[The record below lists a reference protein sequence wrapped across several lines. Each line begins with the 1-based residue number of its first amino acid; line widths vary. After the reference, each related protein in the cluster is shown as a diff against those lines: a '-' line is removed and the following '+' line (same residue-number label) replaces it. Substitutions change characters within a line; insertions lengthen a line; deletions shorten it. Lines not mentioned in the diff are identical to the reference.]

1 MKLVKSLL
9 LGSAAGLIAVGGAQ
23 AADLPVKAKAVEYVK
38 ICSLYGAG
46 FYYIPGTDT
55 CIKLGGYLRAEVAL
69 NTNSDIAAQQNVST
83 QGANGARNRLT
94 NYYTMRAREDL
105 NIDTRTATEYGVV
118 RTFFDG
124 VFSWTTGNYVGTNSV
139 FGGTAYSGTLAAGA
153 ASANNAS
160 LGNGVT
166 LYGSPSGSVNGTDGN
181 TSGGSLGVY
190 YAFIQFAGFTMG
202 KAVSQFDAPWTNY
215 PGNNF
220 DGLVGGSGTV
230 TGVNQFTYTA
240 DFGQGVTAAF
250 SAEDVTQYYQ
260 AGNVNLSGISA
271 LSIVGG
277 SFGTTNNG
285 IGGSRS
291 PNLVAMVRVDQAW
304 GLFQASVAAKD
315 NHVAYYGTTEASGH
329 PDDKWGWAVQ
339 LALSIKNIPTG
350 AGDVINISGV
360 YTDGA
365 TRYNFQNLAGSNY
378 SMWGANGNGAAY
390 GSVGFGFAPD
400 TVYAGGGAI
409 GFSQQETVK
418 TWGFRGA
425 YTHNWDPYWNTAIYG
440 AYAGTQFGSL
450 AKSVVC
456 STNGFFSTSAASG
469 VGATAALNGCNP
481 DFRVA
486 QVGIITRWTPVKNL
500 TFSADLTWQ
509 HLDTGYSGDITLPS
523 AQAVVGAAVVNGA
536 GSPVAAAAKP
546 TATYS
551 IKDQDSLTLL
561 LRAQRNW

>member
-1 MKLVKSLL
+1 MKFTKTLL
-9 LGSAAGLIAVGGAQ
+9 LGSAAGLMAASGAF

-69 NTNSDIAAQQNVST
+69 NTNSDISGQYNVSS

-124 VFSWTTGNYVGTNSV
+124 VFSWTTGNYVGSNSGT
-139 FGGTAYSGTLAAGA
+139 GGTVYTGTLAAGTNPATGA
-153 ASANNAS
+153 A
-160 LGNGVT
+160 T
-166 LYGSPSGSVNGTDGN
+166 LYGSGSGSVNSTDGN

-240 DFGQGVTAAF
+240 DFGQGITAAF
-250 SAEDVTQYYQ
+250 SAEDAAQYYQ
-260 AGNVNLSGISA
+260 AGNLNMSGASAYGMLSGA
-271 LSIVGG
+271 YG
-277 SFGTTNNG
+277 SNG

-291 PNLVAMVRVDQAW
+291 PNLVGMVRVDQAW
-304 GLFQASVAAKD
+304 GLFQASVAAHD
-315 NHVAYYGTTEASGH
+315 NHVAYYGATETTGH

-339 LALSIKNIPTG
+339 MALSIKNIPTG

-365 TRYNFQNLAGSNY
+365 TRYNFQNLSGSTY
-378 SMWGANGNGAAY
+378 SMFGSSGVAY
-390 GSVGFGFAPD
+390 QSLGFASAPD
-400 TVYAGGGAI
+400 TVYITG
-409 GFSQQETVK
+409 SSQETVK

-425 YTHNWDPYWNTAIYG
+425 YTHNWDAYWNTALYG
-440 AYAGTQFGSL
+440 AYAQAQYGSL
-450 AKSVVC
+450 AKTTLCGANGAGGVFGSVAGV
-456 STNGFFSTSAASG
+456 TS
-469 VGATAALNGCNP
+469 CNP
-481 DFRVA
+481 DFAIGQIGV
-486 QVGIITRWTPVKNL
+486 ITRWTPVKNL
-500 TFSADLTWQ
+500 TFSADLTWT
-509 HLDTGYSGDITLPS
+509 HLDQKYSGVITPAALI
-523 AQAVVGAAVVNGA
+523 AVPAK
-536 GSPVAAAAKP
+536 PVA
-546 TATYS
+546 TYEL
-551 IKDQDSLTLL
+551 KDQDTITLL

>member
-1 MKLVKSLL
+1 MKFTKSLH
-9 LGSAAGLIAVGGAQ
+9 LGSAAGLMAASGAF
-23 AADLPVKAKAVEYVK
+23 AAELPVKAKAVEYVK

-69 NTNSDIAAQQNVST
+69 NTNSVYSGQQST
-83 QGANGARNRLT
+83 NNGSMNRLT
-94 NYYTMRAREDL
+94 NYYTMRAREDF

-124 VFSWTTGNYVGTNSV
+124 VFSWTTGNYVGTGSAT
-139 FGGTAYSGTLAAGA
+139 GSTAYSGTLAAATNPGA
-153 ASANNAS
+153 TTTG
-160 LGNGVT
+160 LFG
-166 LYGSPSGSVNGTDGN
+166 SGSGAVNSTDGN

-250 SAEDVTQYYQ
+250 SAEDTTQYYQ
-260 AGNVNLSGISA
+260 AGNINLTGA
-271 LSIVGG
+271 TAAGMLGG
-277 SFGTTNNG
+277 SYGSNG
-285 IGGSRS
+285 IGGTRS
-291 PNLVAMVRVDQAW
+291 PNLVGMVRVDQAW
-304 GLFQASVAAKD
+304 GMFQASVAAHD
-315 NHVAYYGTTEASGH
+315 NHVAYYGGSEVTGH

-365 TRYNFQNLAGSNY
+365 TRYNFQNLSGSTY
-378 SMWGANGNGAAY
+378 SMWGTSNVAGAY
-390 GSVGFGFAPD
+390 GSLGFASAPD
-400 TVYAGGGAI
+400 TVYVTG
-409 GFSQQETVK
+409 SSQETVK

-440 AYAGTQFGSL
+440 AYAAAQFGTL
-450 AKSVVC
+450 AK
-456 STNGFFSTSAASG
+456 TSRCG
-469 VGATAALNGCNP
+469 VGGTFVTGASQAGVTSCNP
-481 DFRVA
+481 DFNIG
-486 QVGIITRWTPVKNL
+486 QVGIITRWTPVKHL
-500 TFSADLTWQ
+500 TFSADLTWT
-509 HLDTGYSGDITLPS
+509 HLDQKYAGVVAPAATI
-523 AQAVVGAAVVNGA
+523 AV
-536 GSPVAAAAKP
+536 PAKP
-546 TATYS
+546 AATYELM
-551 IKDQDSLTLL
+551 DQDTVTLL